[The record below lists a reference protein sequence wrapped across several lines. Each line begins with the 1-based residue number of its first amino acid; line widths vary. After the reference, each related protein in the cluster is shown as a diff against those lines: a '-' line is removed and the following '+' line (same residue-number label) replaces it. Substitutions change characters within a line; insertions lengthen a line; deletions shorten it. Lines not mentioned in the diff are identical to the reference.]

1 MVRGENVLR
10 TITLGSCVMV
20 QGLFVAQLADGRIAV
35 RVGEKVF
42 AGLPVA
48 CRAAA

>member
-1 MVRGENVLR
+1 
-10 TITLGSCVMV
+10 MV

-42 AGLPVA
+42 TGLPVA
-48 CRAAA
+48 YRSAA